1 MKEFELFKDFTSS
14 LFKIYESDKIG
25 FWEISM
31 QNFLSYFSKPR
42 LIYKRSKNIFLL
54 KQLFGSL
61 EKETISFIEII
72 DRKWNTKINEMK
84 SARKQ
89 YIQDAFPV
97 FIMLAIWVKEIGLHE
112 VIEKYDQV
120 IKAGIYA
127 VIGYSILDDNLD
139 SNKPSPSEILVSH
152 LFLSEYEQI
161 CYSIFGYTKIQH
173 DIFHRIR
180 LLFLESEIKEKKS
193 RWIQSPYD
201 DRKPI
206 DLGIKGL
213 NAVAPFM
220 LCLEKAGKIEF
231 IEKYLD
237 SFLLIGAVIQM
248 IDDWEDLDNDLE
260 IGHYSYVTLGWKDY
274 SQGTKVISST
284 LKNDRTRILKT
295 LDECNAMIEKAR
307 KLLMEVNDNII
318 MQLLI
323 VTENR
328 MKGFYK
334 KNFSISMN

>member
-1 MKEFELFKDFTSS
+1 
-14 LFKIYESDKIG
+14 
-25 FWEISM
+25 
-31 QNFLSYFSKPR
+31 
-42 LIYKRSKNIFLL
+42 
-54 KQLFGSL
+54 L
-61 EKETISFIEII
+61 EKDTLSFIEII
-72 DRKWNTKINEMK
+72 DSKWNTNINEMK

-97 FIMLAIWVKEIGLHE
+97 FIMLAIWIKEIGLEE

-120 IKAGIYA
+120 LKAGIYA

-139 SNKPSPSEILVSH
+139 SNKPNPSEILISQ

-161 CYSIFGYTKIQH
+161 CYSVFGDSKIQH

-193 RWIQSPYD
+193 RWIRSPYD
-201 DRKPI
+201 EGKPI

-231 IEKYLD
+231 IEKYIE

-260 IGHYSYVTLGWKDY
+260 IGHYSYVTLGWKDF
-274 SQGTKVISST
+274 SQETKEISSS
-284 LKNDRTRILKT
+284 LKNDQPRILKT
-295 LDECNAMIEKAR
+295 FNECYEMIEDAK
-307 KLLMEVNDNII
+307 KLLNEVDDKII

-334 KNFSISMN
+334 KNFSISKDSKQ